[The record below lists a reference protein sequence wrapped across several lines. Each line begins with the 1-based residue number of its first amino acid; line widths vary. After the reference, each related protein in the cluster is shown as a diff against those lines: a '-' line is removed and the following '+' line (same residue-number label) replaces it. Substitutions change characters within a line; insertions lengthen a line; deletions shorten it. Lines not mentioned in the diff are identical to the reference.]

1 MKNEDENRVKADV
14 DNRADEDRA
23 HRCAGMSLAADKGI
37 QSDSQF
43 NKYRSDKINRNIR
56 GSISNRVVTC
66 AEEIQKR
73 CLKDKEKCQS
83 ESTEKK
89 SSREVELPRIFSARS
104 RFFCPS
110 AMAARGAPPPLA
122 NPAKGGDDCDN
133 RKRDADTGQCQEQH
147 QESGR
152 YKCGLQCYIVHLES
166 VRGTEGRASSSISFP
181 IFSVPRRPS
190 CLVCMKKKNLQFFC

>member
-1 MKNEDENRVKADV
+1 MTMVMALSVADIINGEMPSAMTEPKIAKSGFIVRRERRMPDFFEVRNRRTHAALNAWERTVASAAPETNRVKADV

-73 CLKDKEKCQS
+73 CLKDKEKC
-83 ESTEKK
+83 
-89 SSREVELPRIFSARS
+89 
-104 RFFCPS
+104 
-110 AMAARGAPPPLA
+110 
-122 NPAKGGDDCDN
+122 
-133 RKRDADTGQCQEQH
+133 H
-147 QESGR
+147 
-152 YKCGLQCYIVHLES
+152 
-166 VRGTEGRASSSISFP
+166 
-181 IFSVPRRPS
+181 
-190 CLVCMKKKNLQFFC
+190 